1 MFSTVRGHVFEW
13 TLLKDEESLH
23 QELDPESILSF
34 VQFEDS
40 VYSTDP
46 IIDLL
51 EDRVLLYIAT
61 CTLYSYVSLSLPL
74 PPRDYKVIRRTDLL
88 HYKTALAGGGGGAVF
103 IIIVA
108 NHRVSP

>member
-1 MFSTVRGHVFEW
+1 M
-13 TLLKDEESLH
+13 KDEESLH

-40 VYSTDP
+40 AYSTDP

-61 CTLYSYVSLSLPL
+61 CTIYSYDSL
-74 PPRDYKVIRRTDLL
+74 PPRDYKVMRRTDLL
-88 HYKTALAGGGGGAVF
+88 HCKMALAGGGGGALF

>member
-13 TLLKDEESLH
+13 TLLKDKESLH

-40 VYSTDP
+40 AYSTDP

-61 CTLYSYVSLSLPL
+61 CL
-74 PPRDYKVIRRTDLL
+74 
-88 HYKTALAGGGGGAVF
+88 
-103 IIIVA
+103 
-108 NHRVSP
+108 